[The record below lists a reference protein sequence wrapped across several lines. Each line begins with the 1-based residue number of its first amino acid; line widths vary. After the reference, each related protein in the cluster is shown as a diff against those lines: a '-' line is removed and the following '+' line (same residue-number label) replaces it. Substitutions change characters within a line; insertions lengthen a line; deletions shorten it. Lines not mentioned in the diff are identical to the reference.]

1 MRELIEFIARELV
14 DHPEQVQV
22 SQTRGSQVTVL
33 QLAVAPDDKGWVIGK
48 RGRVANAMRSLLRVA
63 AANEGRRRAVLEIV

>member
-1 MRELIEFIARELV
+1 MRELVEFVARELV
-14 DHPEQVQV
+14 DHPEEVQV
-22 SQTRGSQVTVL
+22 TQTRGNQVTVI

-63 AANEGRRRAVLEIV
+63 AMSKGRRRAVLEIL